1 MSAPS
6 IIAVNVGNSRVQI
19 GSFVDGQLGPTEYF
33 DERETTAAAQQVV
46 QWWPTIADHSKVAIL
61 MASVNDAVADP
72 LTAMI
77 EDQLS
82 VGIYRIGTDLP
93 VPIGQQLDP
102 ETLTGVDRLLN
113 ASAAFDRLEQACIV
127 IDAGSAITVDFVDGE
142 GTFQGGAIA
151 PGATMQLRALHE
163 HAAGLPELT
172 FAAPDSEP
180 FGRSTSQAMLK
191 GVFQGIRGMVQR
203 LIEQYAEYYT
213 AFPQIVAT
221 GGDAQLLFEN
231 DELVDNIVPEL
242 TLLGIA
248 VAAKH
253 AMTASEVDDT
263 DVRS

>member
-1 MSAPS
+1 MDAPS

-19 GSFVDGQLGPTEYF
+19 GSFVDGQLGPTEHF
-33 DERETTAAAQQVV
+33 DTREAAASAQQVV
-46 QWWPTIADHSKVAIL
+46 QWWATIADHPKAAIL
-61 MASVNDAVADP
+61 LASVNDEVADS

-113 ASAAFDRLEQACIV
+113 ASAAFDRLHQASVI
-127 IDAGSAITVDFVDGE
+127 IDAGSAITIDFVDGE
-142 GTFQGGAIA
+142 GTFHGGAIA

-163 HAAGLPELT
+163 HAAGLPELP

-191 GVFQGIRGMVQR
+191 GVFHGIRGMAQR
-203 LIEQYAEYYT
+203 LIEQYAEYYS
-213 AFPQIVAT
+213 AFPQIIAT
-221 GGDAQLLFEN
+221 GGDAQLLFETE
-231 DELVDNIVPEL
+231 ELVEKIVPEL

-253 AMTASEVDDT
+253 ALVGSEVDDT